1 MALKLF
7 FCKTSRY
14 LTISFFCAV
23 VELVLLG
30 QSRAHTVAIHTDL
43 TSLFTPDDIGNAAI
57 ASKTAAKALRFN
69 NEEKFIF

>member
-1 MALKLF
+1 M
-7 FCKTSRY
+7 
-14 LTISFFCAV
+14 

-43 TSLFTPDDIGNAAI
+43 SSLFTPDDIGNAAI